1 MPKPFFN
8 HSKRA
13 SELRD
18 LLNKANHA
26 YYTLDSPFI
35 EDAVYDHLYRE
46 LIEIEAQDPSLIT
59 LDSPSQRLGGK
70 PAKGFKSVKHRI
82 PLQSLENAFDFNEL
96 QAWHSKIQKPL
107 DQTIKMVCEL
117 KIDGNALALSY
128 SNGILTKATT
138 RGDGT
143 QGEEITT
150 NVKTIPSIPLSLQ
163 LRNPPTWLEVRGEA
177 YMPNKVFEKINKE
190 RKQNDQQLFA
200 NPRNAC
206 SGTLRQLDPRIV
218 ASRRLDYFAYT
229 LHLPT
234 DWEPSKA
241 DPKIP
246 KGQIEALE
254 WLKAAGF
261 KVNPNIKLA
270 ETMKEVQDFCNN
282 WESGRHSLPY
292 ATDGVVIKIESF
304 EMQDTLGTTQKAPKW
319 AIALK
324 YPAEEAPTQLTKL
337 TFQIGRTGAVTPVA
351 EFKPI
356 TLAGTVVSRATLHNS
371 KRLAELGIHQGD
383 TIIIRK
389 AGEIIPEVVRIIPEL
404 RPNKAYKLS
413 LPTSC
418 PECSSKL
425 VKAVDE
431 AITKCTN
438 TACPAILRGS
448 LRHWVSKNA
457 MDIDGLGSKLID
469 QLVAKKLVSSI
480 AQIYELD
487 KKQIS
492 ELDRMGEKS
501 AEKICNAIEESKK
514 QPWHKQLY
522 GLGILHIGA
531 ANAKTLANTFPSA
544 LELGLTVSENPKKL
558 STLFGIG
565 NEIVESLQK
574 WFATKS
580 NQNLIQKLQM
590 LGLSLA
596 NTERKLS
603 DQVNHLDNTS
613 KKLQNEKLAITG
625 TMSSFSRK
633 ELEEMIEHAGGK
645 ISSSISAKTTFL
657 VMGEKPGSKYDKA
670 KQLGVKIISEKDLI
684 KILSEQSHA

>member
-46 LIEIEAQDPSLIT
+46 LLEIEALDPSLIT

-107 DQTIKMVCEL
+107 DQTIRMVCEL

-138 RGDGT
+138 RGNGT
-143 QGEEITT
+143 EGEEITT

-163 LRNPPTWLEVRGEA
+163 LRNPPRWLEVRGEA

-206 SGTLRQLDPRIV
+206 SGTLRQLDPRVV

-229 LHLPT
+229 LHLPI

-241 DPKIP
+241 DPKLP
-246 KGQIEALE
+246 TGQIEALE

-261 KVNPNIKLA
+261 KVNPNIKFA
-270 ETMKEVQDFCNN
+270 ETLKEVQDFCSN

-292 ATDGVVIKIESF
+292 ATDGVVIKIENF
-304 EMQDTLGTTQKAPKW
+304 EMQDTLGITQKAPKW

-371 KRLAELGIHQGD
+371 KRLTELGIHQGD

-389 AGEIIPEVVRIIPEL
+389 AGEIIPEVVRILPEL

-418 PECSSKL
+418 PECSSTL
-425 VKAVDE
+425 VKEVDE

-438 TACPAILRGS
+438 IACPAILRGS

-544 LELGLTVSENPKKL
+544 LELGLTVSENPKKI
-558 STLFGIG
+558 STIFGIG

-596 NTERKLS
+596 NTEKKLS
-603 DQVNHLDNTS
+603 DPVNHLDSTS

-645 ISSSISAKTTFL
+645 ISSSISPKTTFL

-670 KQLGVKIISEKDLI
+670 KQLGVKIITEKDLI

>member
-1 MPKPFFN
+1 M
-8 HSKRA
+8 
-13 SELRD
+13 
-18 LLNKANHA
+18 
-26 YYTLDSPFI
+26 
-35 EDAVYDHLYRE
+35 
-46 LIEIEAQDPSLIT
+46 
-59 LDSPSQRLGGK
+59 
-70 PAKGFKSVKHRI
+70 
-82 PLQSLENAFDFNEL
+82 
-96 QAWHSKIQKPL
+96 
-107 DQTIKMVCEL
+107 
-117 KIDGNALALSY
+117 
-128 SNGILTKATT
+128 
-138 RGDGT
+138 
-143 QGEEITT
+143 
-150 NVKTIPSIPLSLQ
+150 
-163 LRNPPTWLEVRGEA
+163 
-177 YMPNKVFEKINKE
+177 
-190 RKQNDQQLFA
+190 
-200 NPRNAC
+200 
-206 SGTLRQLDPRIV
+206 
-218 ASRRLDYFAYT
+218 
-229 LHLPT
+229 
-234 DWEPSKA
+234 
-241 DPKIP
+241 
-246 KGQIEALE
+246 
-254 WLKAAGF
+254 
-261 KVNPNIKLA
+261 
-270 ETMKEVQDFCNN
+270 QDFCSN

-292 ATDGVVIKIESF
+292 ATDGVVIKVENF
-304 EMQDTLGTTQKAPKW
+304 KMQETLGITQKAPKW

-404 RPNKAYKLS
+404 RPSKAYKLS

-418 PECSSKL
+418 PECNSKL
-425 VKAVDE
+425 VKEVDE

-531 ANAKTLANTFPSA
+531 ANAKTLANTFSSA
-544 LELGLTVSENPKKL
+544 LELNLTVSENPKQI
-558 STLFGIG
+558 STIFGIG
-565 NEIVESLQK
+565 DEIVESLQK

-596 NTERKLS
+596 NTEKKLS
-603 DQVNHLDNTS
+603 DPVNHLDSTS

-645 ISSSISAKTTFL
+645 ISSSISSKTTFL

-670 KQLGVKIISEKDLI
+670 KQLGVKIITEKDLI